1 VASPDVLQSE
11 AYQALRF
18 NVSVHEASIAPRL
31 TTFQRA
37 VYSNFTTL
45 QNPSV
50 TSSSLPGKFLLIAAV
65 NPSSAEIED
74 EQNRWYAE
82 EHLTLLSK
90 VPGFLRARRFKLVN
104 HAELSGNADRDSI
117 KPPAKYIT
125 LYDWDRDTF
134 FETQEFKNVMLT
146 QWAQRIRVFLTPEVR
161 MYTLHKN
168 ISK

>member
-1 VASPDVLQSE
+1 MASLDVLHSE
-11 AYQALRF
+11 AYLALRS
-18 NVSVHEASIAPRL
+18 NVSLKEASITLRL

-50 TSSSLPGKFLLIAAV
+50 TSSSLPGKFLLTVAV

-82 EHLTLLSK
+82 EHLSLLSK
-90 VPGFLRARRFKLVN
+90 VPGFLRARRFRLVN
-104 HAELSGNADRDSI
+104 HAELSTNVDWDSI

-134 FETQEFKNVMLT
+134 IETQEFKNVMLT
-146 QWAQRIRVFLTPEVR
+146 QWAQRIKVLLPPEVR
-161 MYTLHKN
+161 MYTLRGN